1 MLKLCGK
8 LLLIVV
14 LKNMPETVFWD
25 EAWVKSVA
33 GGVVI
38 GSGGRMAFLRG

>member
-1 MLKLCGK
+1 MSKLCGK

-33 GGVVI
+33 GGVAI
-38 GSGGRMAFLRG
+38 GSGVEWLF